1 MRTLNQI
8 NNFQNSEND
17 TAQNFNGANIVN
29 QNNYYSISNP
39 KIKIELKKAKK
50 IYFFELLK
58 NENIKNIL
66 FIAFL
71 PLSLL
76 TIVVS
81 IDIENLNIY
90 KFLQILL
97 TFYIILGISLF
108 TFNFFYMLYWSFKG
122 FINKTNKYKNYI
134 LIKKEKIEIIKE
146 ESVII
151 NFKEIRKIEIEKN
164 YIIGYN
170 VLIYSRQLKATLT
183 YNVFS
188 RENAFLIKELF
199 EEYLTNFENKK

>member
-8 NNFQNSEND
+8 NNFQNSENN

-39 KIKIELKKAKK
+39 KIKIELKEAKK

-66 FIAFL
+66 FIASL
-71 PLSLL
+71 PLLLL
-76 TIVVS
+76 TIEVS
-81 IDIENLNIY
+81 FDIENLNIY

-97 TFYIILGISLF
+97 TFYIVLGICLF
-108 TFNFFYMLYWSFKG
+108 TFNFFCMVYWSFKG

-146 ESVII
+146 DSVII
-151 NFKEIRKIEIEKN
+151 NFEEIRKIEIEKN
-164 YIIGYN
+164 YMIGYN
-170 VLIYSRQLKATLT
+170 VLIYNRQLKATLT
-183 YNVFS
+183 YNVFF
-188 RENAFLIKELF
+188 REDAFLIKELF

>member
-8 NNFQNSEND
+8 NNFQNSKNN
-17 TAQNFNGANIVN
+17 TGQNFNGANIVK

-39 KIKIELKKAKK
+39 KIKIELKEAKK

-71 PLSLL
+71 PLLL
-76 TIVVS
+76 LAIVIS

-90 KFLQILL
+90 KFIQILL
-97 TFYIILGISLF
+97 TFYIILGICLF

-146 ESVII
+146 KSVII
-151 NFKEIRKIEIEKN
+151 NFEEIRKIEIEKN
-164 YIIGYN
+164 YMIGYN